1 VAKRGV
7 EVPKS
12 LWGIFYEEINRARDD
27 GIWPE
32 MIYNMGFEEKNIP
45 FDCSK

>member
-1 VAKRGV
+1 VAKKGV

-12 LWGIFYEEINRARDD
+12 LWNIFYEEINRAGG

-32 MIYNMGFEEKNIP
+32 MIYNMDFEEKNIP
-45 FDCSK
+45 SDCSK